1 MMDTGKR
8 YYITDTEGHYYRLD
22 EKNSLVVA
30 ANSSN
35 AALFT
40 IQEVNSRIGT
50 GRRSRFY
57 RVIEACAIQTSMEA
71 KALEPAVAYDASELN
86 VFETPTM
93 YDSLH
98 NDWETMLTNLCY
110 MSNHISEYQ
119 KNLRQMLSDVDKEIC
134 DIMHYL
140 ELSELSDDEMLKAS
154 RMLQERGRKRREI
167 KDEMYRTALMC
178 STFLDGAFGT
188 KIQHSLEVM
197 EKMKERQYT
206 PRKLSELFIQQQG
219 VSA

>member
-1 MMDTGKR
+1 MMDTGKK

-30 ANSSN
+30 ANSSD

-40 IQEVNSRIGT
+40 IQEVKSRIGT

-57 RVIEACAIQTSMEA
+57 RVIEACAIQMSMEA

-110 MSNHISEYQ
+110 MSNHMSEYQ

-154 RMLQERGRKRREI
+154 RMLQERGRRRREI

-178 STFLDGAFGT
+178 STFLDRAFGT